1 MKILQISQKSLF
13 PPMDGGKLA
22 MKNLADGLRD
32 SGVEVHQFML
42 GTPGHPIPAEI
53 PKNYPFTVL
62 TENLDTQVLPL
73 GALVN
78 LLTSN
83 ASYNLAR
90 FRSDTIA
97 QILLNRIKAE
107 KYDIVQ
113 AESLFALEI
122 IYPVLE
128 KIKCPVVLRAHNV
141 EHQIW
146 ERLALNSNNPIKR
159 FYLSKM
165 SGRLKREEAQR
176 INQVSGV
183 VAISSSDLQRF
194 EKLGLKVK
202 AEVIGIGQPIPQ
214 RDKTENNHLINS
226 LFHLGAMDWQPNQ
239 EAIDWFLKDVWYEI
253 LNFFPEATFSF
264 AGKSMPSKY
273 KQLNISGV
281 KLKEAPD
288 AMEFMLNHGIMVVP
302 LLSGGGIRVKIIEAL
317 SLGKIV
323 LTTSC
328 GVEGIPAEHGKHL
341 FVCNQPADFVDVM
354 RRLHDNPAL
363 ANEVSE
369 NAITFVRNHFD
380 QEVLTNR
387 LISFYQTLISA

>member
-22 MKNLADGLRD
+22 MKNLADGLRNA
-32 SGVEVHQFML
+32 GIEVHQFML

-53 PKNYPFTVL
+53 PKNYPFSVL
-62 TENLDTQVLPL
+62 TENLDTRVLPVA
-73 GALVN
+73 ALVN

-97 QILLNRIKAE
+97 QSLLNRIKAE
-107 KYDIVQ
+107 KYDLVQ
-113 AESLFALEI
+113 AESIFALEL
-122 IYPVLE
+122 IYPVLD

-146 ERLALNSNNPIKR
+146 ERLALNSSNPIKR

-165 SGRLKREEAQR
+165 SGRLKREETQR

-183 VAISSSDLQRF
+183 IAISSSDLALF
-194 EKLGLKVK
+194 EALGLKVP
-202 AEVIGIGQPIPQ
+202 AEVIGIAQPIL
-214 RDKTENNHLINS
+214 RKEKTSNNHQINS
-226 LFHLGAMDWQPNQ
+226 LFHIGAMDWQPNQ
-239 EAIDWFLKDVWYEI
+239 EAIDWFLKEVGPEVMKS
-253 LNFFPEATFSF
+253 FPNATFSF
-264 AGKSMPSKY
+264 AGKSMPVKY

-281 KLKEAPD
+281 ELKEAPD
-288 AMEFMLNHGIMVVP
+288 AMEFMLNHGLMVVP
-302 LLSGGGIRVKIIEAL
+302 LLGGGGIRVKIIEAL
-317 SLGKIV
+317 SLGKVV
-323 LTTSC
+323 LTSSC

-341 FVCNQPADFVDVM
+341 FICDQPADFVTVICQL
-354 RRLHDNPAL
+354 RDNPAL
-363 ANEVSE
+363 ADEVSE
-369 NAITFVRNHFD
+369 NAITFARNHFD
-380 QEVLTNR
+380 QGVLTNR